1 MSRQFPLLTRDES
14 YSTSWAVR
22 AAEIATRPLKASVA
36 LALVILLSAC
46 VETDYVGETY
56 TPTSSVDVYYSMA
69 DVERPH
75 KVMGKITATAM
86 DGWDSEDMVMELKK
100 QAMARGAD
108 ALVVEG
114 VHTDTTGSY
123 TNTYGKKE
131 PKWVVDQDGKIKSV
145 GGSSDGYTV
154 TTDVKEKVMDAEL
167 VKYQ

>member
-1 MSRQFPLLTRDES
+1 
-14 YSTSWAVR
+14 
-22 AAEIATRPLKASVA
+22 
-36 LALVILLSAC
+36 
-46 VETDYVGETY
+46 
-56 TPTSSVDVYYSMA
+56 
-69 DVERPH
+69 
-75 KVMGKITATAM
+75 
-86 DGWDSEDMVMELKK
+86 MVLELKK

-108 ALVVEG
+108 ALIVEG

-131 PKWVVDQDGKIKSV
+131 PKWVVGQDGKIKSI